1 MRHKKNGVYL
11 YISINLKVLLKMQW
25 IFVIFYT
32 ISSSLYTISSFVL
45 GRSAIKMTLGPS
57 QPPTPSCIYTS
68 MYLEVIA
75 VLH

>member
-1 MRHKKNGVYL
+1 
-11 YISINLKVLLKMQW
+11 MQW

-68 MYLEVIA
+68 MYLEVCFSRLNRLELTEVSTSEVWLFGA
-75 VLH
+75 FN